1 MDSDIAGG
9 FAEAV
14 HDAAQRG
21 FMNPQHAR
29 QTILPDAS
37 GVHPQLEVRVNVSI
51 QAHVIALGFYGV
63 AASCGETGMTVTVNH
78 IAITVPKL
86 DSLFVN
92 ILLLE
97 DARKISQKYQTSGS
111 IQRYEDFHPQICN

>member
-1 MDSDIAGG
+1 MHRELILGEGNFIVDLHLVEKPVWVALQDFRQMDSDIAGG

-21 FMNPQHAR
+21 FMNSQHAR
-29 QTILPDAS
+29 QTILPDAG

-63 AASCGETGMTVTVNH
+63 AASCREQ
-78 IAITVPKL
+78 
-86 DSLFVN
+86 
-92 ILLLE
+92 E
-97 DARKISQKYQTSGS
+97 
-111 IQRYEDFHPQICN
+111 